1 MATLFT
7 RIIEGEIPG
16 TFVWRDPECVGFL
29 SINPVQPGHTLVV
42 PIVEVDH
49 WIDLAPELAC
59 HLTVVAQTIARA
71 QQQVYEPVKIGLL
84 IAGLEV
90 PHVHLHVIPIM
101 HGETD
106 LHLDRATTASPE
118 QLEVEATKLRAE
130 LRAAGAVG
138 VSD

>member
-1 MATLFT
+1 MK
-7 RIIEGEIPG
+7 
-16 TFVWRDPECVGFL
+16 V
-29 SINPVQPGHTLVV
+29 
-42 PIVEVDH
+42 
-49 WIDLAPELAC
+49 
-59 HLTVVAQTIARA
+59 
-71 QQQVYEPVKIGLL
+71 GLL

-101 HGETD
+101 HGEAD

>member
-16 TFVWRDPECVGFL
+16 TFVWRDPECVAFL

-42 PIVEVDH
+42 PRAEVDH
-49 WIDLAPELAC
+49 WIDLDADLVC

-71 QQQVYEPVKIGLL
+71 QQEVYDPVKVGLL

-90 PHVHLHVIPIM
+90 PHVHVHVIPIM
-101 HGETD
+101 HGEAD
-106 LHLDRATTASPE
+106 LHLDRATTTSPE
-118 QLEVEATKLRAE
+118 QLESEATRLRSA
-130 LRAAGAVG
+130 LREAGADG
-138 VSD
+138 VSS

>member
-7 RIIEGEIPG
+7 RIIEGELPG
-16 TFVWRDPECVGFL
+16 TFVWRDAECVAFL

-42 PIVEVDH
+42 PIREVGH
-49 WIDLAPELAC
+49 WIDLDADLVC
-59 HLTVVAQTIARA
+59 HLTTVAQTIARA
-71 QQQVYEPVKIGLL
+71 EQQVYDPAKVGLL

-101 HGETD
+101 VGEAD
-106 LHLDRATTASPE
+106 LHLDRATTATPE
-118 QLEVEATKLRAE
+118 QLEVEAAKLRAS
-130 LRAAGAVG
+130 LRDAGATG